1 MPDQLHSF
9 LVLVTS
15 GSRVPDE
22 VPDDDG
28 RIGRTG
34 DEDLVVVLE
43 AQDRS
48 LVTAQNVRRLARS
61 DVPHANRAVALGGCT
76 DQQPERQISPVRE
89 CRLTEPLMILR
100 SSNWQQYTLS
110 S

>member
-1 MPDQLHSF
+1 MPDQLHPF

-28 RIGRTG
+28 RVGRTG

-61 DVPHANRAVALGGCT
+61 DVPNADRAVALCGHAESAIGAARPSRCENA
-76 DQQPERQISPVRE
+76 DSPNR
-89 CRLTEPLMILR
+89 
-100 SSNWQQYTLS
+100 
-110 S
+110 